1 MWLWAGRILALLGG
15 PRGARTPGYDP
26 AMADSRDTAA
36 GRRARFLRRGS
47 VPLFAHGMFEYLIGI
62 LAIAAPF
69 LFSFDHNGAI
79 AFSVLM
85 GAAILVLGGLTD
97 GPTGIVRNLP
107 VASHIVLDV
116 VVGVVLVV
124 APFVFGFTEDEAAT
138 AFMVVLGLVFLLL
151 AYLTRYHAGG
161 RE

>member
-1 MWLWAGRILALLGG
+1 
-15 PRGARTPGYDP
+15 
-26 AMADSRDTAA
+26 MADSRDTAA
-36 GRRARFLRRGS
+36 RRRARFLRRGS
-47 VPLFAHGMFEYLIGI
+47 VPLFAHGLLEYGIGI

-79 AFSVLM
+79 ALSVLM

-107 VASHIVLDV
+107 VASHVVLDV

-124 APFVFGFTEDEAAT
+124 APFVFGFTEDAAAT
-138 AFMVVLGLVFLLL
+138 AFMVLLGLAFLVLTFT
-151 AYLTRYHAGG
+151 TRYHAGDH
-161 RE
+161 R

>member
-1 MWLWAGRILALLGG
+1 M
-15 PRGARTPGYDP
+15 PGYDP

-36 GRRARFLRRGS
+36 ARRARFLRRGS
-47 VPLFAHGMFEYLIGI
+47 VPLFAHGMLEYLIGI

-85 GAAILVLGGLTD
+85 GAAILVLGGITD
-97 GPTGIVRNLP
+97 APTGIVKNLP
-107 VASHIVLDV
+107 VASHVVLDV
-116 VVGVVLVV
+116 VVGVILVV

-138 AFMVVLGLVFLLL
+138 AFMVVLGLAFLLL

-161 RE
+161 RR